1 MPISRGVSP
10 TSRHPCLVRS
20 GAASPG
26 CSAGWAAA
34 PRARGRIEPRGR
46 AAREE
51 NAPIRYDSHLT
62 KGTGATPARLCP
74 RDIIEQ
80 VKQMDSNALSGF
92 VGGLWDEQIVPQITE
107 YIRIPN
113 KSPMFD
119 AQWAEHGYMDQA
131 VALMEAWAKAQPIPG
146 MQLEVV
152 RLPGRTPLIFI
163 EIPGQGEDTVL
174 LYGHLDKQPEMT
186 GWSAHLGPWTPVLD
200 GDRLYGRGG
209 ADDGYAIFGSLAAI
223 MALQAQGIAHARC
236 VVMIEACEESGS
248 YDLPYYVD
256 HLAARIGK
264 PSLIVCLDSGCGNY
278 DQLWLTTSL
287 RGLTGGN
294 LTVTVLEEGVHSGD
308 ASGVVAS
315 SFRILRQ
322 VLSRLEDEVSGR
334 IKPQEL
340 HVEIP
345 AQRVAQAQRTA
356 QILGDAVYSKFPLVD
371 GMRPM
376 EADLAELVLNRTWRP
391 ALSVTGIAGVPPLD
405 AAGNVLRPYT
415 SVKLSLRVPPTLDAA
430 KGGEFLKR
438 LLEKDPPYGAKVTFD
453 LEKAGSGWEAPALA
467 PWLEAAVDAA
477 SQQFFGA
484 PAAYNG
490 EGGSI
495 PFMGMLGEKFP
506 GAQFLIT
513 GVLGPHSNAHGPNEF
528 LHIPTGK
535 RMSMCVARVVA
546 DHYAASSQ
554 GLTRGVAASHAH
566 TVKGGDGC
574 CD

>member
-1 MPISRGVSP
+1 
-10 TSRHPCLVRS
+10 
-20 GAASPG
+20 
-26 CSAGWAAA
+26 
-34 PRARGRIEPRGR
+34 
-46 AAREE
+46 
-51 NAPIRYDSHLT
+51 
-62 KGTGATPARLCP
+62 
-74 RDIIEQ
+74 
-80 VKQMDSNALSGF
+80 MDSNELSGF
-92 VGGLWDEQIVPQITE
+92 VDGLWDGEIVPQLTE

-131 VALMEAWAKAQPIPG
+131 VALMEAWARAQPIAG

-163 EIPGQGEDTVL
+163 EIPGQGDDTVL

-186 GWSAHLGPWTPVLD
+186 GWSAHLGPWKPVLE

-223 MALQAQGIAHARC
+223 LALQAQGIAHARC

-256 HLAARIGK
+256 HLAARIGR

-287 RGLTGGN
+287 RGMTGGN
-294 LTVTVLEEGVHSGD
+294 LVVKVLEEGVHSGD

-322 VLSRLEDEVSGR
+322 VLSRLEDEVTGA
-334 IKPQEL
+334 IKPKEL

-345 AQRVAQAQRTA
+345 AQRVAQAKRTA
-356 QILGDAVYSKFPLVD
+356 EILGDEVYTKFPLVD
-371 GMRPM
+371 GMQPM
-376 EADLAELVLNRTWRP
+376 NSDLTELVLNRTWRP
-391 ALSVTGIAGVPPLD
+391 ALSITGVGGLPALD
-405 AAGNVLRPYT
+405 SAGNVLRPYT
-415 SVKLSLRVPPTLDAA
+415 AVKLSLRVPPTLDA
-430 KGGEFLKR
+430 KRGGEFVKR
-438 LLEKDPPYGAKVTFD
+438 LLENDPPYGAKVSFE

-467 PWLEAAVDAA
+467 PWLEHSVDAA
-477 SQQFFGA
+477 SQAFFGA
-484 PAAYNG
+484 PVAYNG

-535 RMSMCVARVVA
+535 RMSMCVAQVVA
-546 DHYAASSQ
+546 DHYIAGSQ
-554 GLTRGVAASHAH
+554 GLTQGVAASHAH
-566 TVKGGDGC
+566 TVKGEEGC
-574 CD
+574 C

>member
-1 MPISRGVSP
+1 
-10 TSRHPCLVRS
+10 
-20 GAASPG
+20 
-26 CSAGWAAA
+26 
-34 PRARGRIEPRGR
+34 
-46 AAREE
+46 
-51 NAPIRYDSHLT
+51 
-62 KGTGATPARLCP
+62 
-74 RDIIEQ
+74 
-80 VKQMDSNALSGF
+80 MDSNTLSSF
-92 VGGLWDEQIVPQITE
+92 VGGLWDGEIVPQLTE
-107 YIRIPN
+107 YIKIPN

-119 AQWAEHGYMDQA
+119 ADWAKHGYMDQA
-131 VALMEAWAKAQPIPG
+131 VALMEAWAKAQSIPG
-146 MQLEVV
+146 MQIEVM

-163 EIPGQGEDTVL
+163 DIPGQGDDTVL

-186 GWSAHLGPWTPVLD
+186 GWSAHLGPWKPVLE
-200 GDRLYGRGG
+200 GDKLYGRGG

-223 MALQAQGIAHARC
+223 LALQAQGIAHARC

-294 LTVTVLEEGVHSGD
+294 LTVQVLEEGVHSGD

-315 SFRILRQ
+315 SFRILRR
-322 VLSRLEDEVSGR
+322 VLSRLEDEVSGK
-334 IKPQEL
+334 ILPQEL
-340 HVEIP
+340 YVEIP
-345 AQRVAQAQRTA
+345 AQRVTQAKRTA
-356 QILGDAVYSKFPLVD
+356 EILGDAVYSKFPLVD
-371 GMRPM
+371 GMQPIN
-376 EADLAELVLNRTWRP
+376 ADLAELVLNRTWRP
-391 ALSVTGIAGVPPLD
+391 ALSITGVGGLPALD
-405 AAGNVLRPYT
+405 SAGNVLRPCT
-415 SVKLSLRVPPTLDAA
+415 AVKLSLRVPPTLNAA

-438 LLEKDPPYGAKVTFD
+438 LLESDPPYGAKVRFD
-453 LEKAGSGWEAPALA
+453 VEKAGSGWEAPALA
-467 PWLEAAVDAA
+467 SWLEQSVDSA

-484 PAAYNG
+484 PVAYNG

-535 RMSMCVARVVA
+535 RMSMCVAQVVA
-546 DHYAASSQ
+546 DHYVASSQ
-554 GLTRGVAASHAH
+554 GLTRGVAASRAH

>member
-1 MPISRGVSP
+1 
-10 TSRHPCLVRS
+10 
-20 GAASPG
+20 
-26 CSAGWAAA
+26 
-34 PRARGRIEPRGR
+34 
-46 AAREE
+46 
-51 NAPIRYDSHLT
+51 
-62 KGTGATPARLCP
+62 
-74 RDIIEQ
+74 
-80 VKQMDSNALSGF
+80 MDSKALSGF
-92 VGGLWDEQIVPQITE
+92 VGGMWDEQIVPQLTE
-107 YIRIPN
+107 YIKIPN

-119 AQWAEHGYMDQA
+119 ADWVSHGYMDDA
-131 VALMEAWAKAQPIPG
+131 VALMAAWAKSQPIPG

-152 RLPGRTPLIFI
+152 RLPDRTPLIFI
-163 EIPGQGEDTVL
+163 EIPGTDASSTDTVL

-186 GWSAHLGPWTPVLD
+186 GWADHLGPWKPVLE
-200 GDRLYGRGG
+200 GDKLYGRGG

-223 MALQAQGIAHARC
+223 LALQAQNIPHARC

-294 LTVTVLEEGVHSGD
+294 LTVKVLEEGVHSGD

-315 SFRILRQ
+315 SFRILRK
-322 VLSRLEDEVSGR
+322 VLSRLEDEASGK
-334 IKPQEL
+334 ILPQEL

-345 AQRVAQAQRTA
+345 AQRVAQARRTA
-356 QILGDAVYSKFPLVD
+356 EILGDAVYSKFPLVD
-371 GMRPM
+371 GMQPM
-376 EADLAELVLNRTWRP
+376 DADLAELVLNRTWRP
-391 ALSVTGIAGVPPLD
+391 ALSVTGIGGLPALD
-405 AAGNVLRPYT
+405 SAGNVLRPYT
-415 SVKLSLRVPPTLDAA
+415 AVKLSLRVPPTLNAA

-438 LLEKDPPYGAKVTFD
+438 LLESDPPYGAKVTFEV
-453 LEKAGSGWEAPALA
+453 EKAGSGWEAPALA
-467 PWLEAAVDAA
+467 SWLEHSVDAA
-477 SQQFFGA
+477 SKQFFGA
-484 PAAYNG
+484 PVAYNG

-535 RMSMCVARVVA
+535 RMSMCVAQVVA
-546 DHYAASSQ
+546 DHYVASGK
-554 GLTRGVAASHAH
+554 GLTQGVAASHAH

>member
-1 MPISRGVSP
+1 
-10 TSRHPCLVRS
+10 
-20 GAASPG
+20 
-26 CSAGWAAA
+26 
-34 PRARGRIEPRGR
+34 
-46 AAREE
+46 
-51 NAPIRYDSHLT
+51 
-62 KGTGATPARLCP
+62 
-74 RDIIEQ
+74 
-80 VKQMDSNALSGF
+80 MDSRKINEF
-92 VGGLWDEQIVPQITE
+92 VGALWDEQIVPQLVD

-131 VALMEAWAKAQPIPG
+131 VALMESWARAQPIPG

-163 EIPGQGEDTVL
+163 EIPGSGDDCVL

-186 GWSAHLGPWTPVLD
+186 GWAEHLGPWKPVIE

-223 MALQAQGIAHARC
+223 LALQAQQIPHARC
-236 VVMIEACEESGS
+236 VIMIEACEESGS
-248 YDLPYYVD
+248 YDLPFYVD

-278 DQLWLTTSL
+278 EQMWLTTSL
-287 RGLTGGN
+287 RGMTGGN
-294 LTVTVLEEGVHSGD
+294 LRVDVLEEGVHSGD

-322 VLSRLEDEVSGR
+322 VLSRLEDEATGHIV
-334 IKPQEL
+334 PDAF

-345 AQRVAQAQRTA
+345 AQRLEQARRGA
-356 QILGDAVYSKFPLVD
+356 DVLGDAVHSKFPLVP

-376 EADLAELVLNRTWRP
+376 NDDLAELVLNRTWRP
-391 ALSVTGIAGVPPLD
+391 ALSITGVGGLPSLD
-405 AAGNVLRPYT
+405 SAGNVLRPFT
-415 SVKLSLRVPPTLDAA
+415 AVKLSLRLPPTTDAVRA
-430 KGGEFLKR
+430 GEILKN
-438 LLEKDPPYGAKVTFD
+438 LLEKDPPYGAKVTFT
-453 LEKAGSGWEAPALA
+453 LEKAGSGWNAPALA
-467 PWLEAAVDAA
+467 PWLEQSVDEA
-477 SQQFFGA
+477 SRTFFGPP
-484 PAAYNG
+484 PAYMG

-535 RMSMCVARVVA
+535 RVSACVAKVVA
-546 DHYAASSQ
+546 DHHRASSQ
-554 GLTRGVAASHAH
+554 GLTRGVAASGAH

-574 CD
+574 C

>member
-1 MPISRGVSP
+1 
-10 TSRHPCLVRS
+10 
-20 GAASPG
+20 
-26 CSAGWAAA
+26 
-34 PRARGRIEPRGR
+34 
-46 AAREE
+46 
-51 NAPIRYDSHLT
+51 
-62 KGTGATPARLCP
+62 
-74 RDIIEQ
+74 
-80 VKQMDSNALSGF
+80 MDSNTLSGF
-92 VGGLWDEQIVPQITE
+92 VGGLWDEQIVPQLTD

-119 AQWAEHGYMDQA
+119 AQWAEHGHMDRA
-131 VALMEAWAKAQPIPG
+131 VALMEAWARAQPIAG

-163 EIPGQGEDTVL
+163 EIPPTAPAGSAAAGDTVL

-186 GWSAHLGPWTPVLD
+186 GWSSHLGPWTPVLE

-223 MALQAQGIAHARC
+223 LALDAQGVPRARC

-256 HLAARIGK
+256 HLAARVGK

-294 LTVTVLEEGVHSGD
+294 LVVKVLEEGVHSGD

-322 VLSRLEDEVSGR
+322 VLSRLEDETTGAIR
-334 IKPQEL
+334 PREL
-340 HVEIP
+340 YVEIP
-345 AQRVAQAQRTA
+345 AERIAQAKRTA
-356 QILGDAVYSKFPLVD
+356 EILGDAVYSKFPLVE
-371 GMRPM
+371 GMQPM
-376 EADLAELVLNRTWRP
+376 GGDLAELVLNRTWRP
-391 ALSVTGIAGVPPLD
+391 ALSVTGVGGLPALD
-405 AAGNVLRPYT
+405 SAGNVLRPYT
-415 SVKLSLRVPPTLDAA
+415 AVKLSLRVPPTLDAQ
-430 KGGEFLKR
+430 KGGEFVKR
-438 LLEKDPPYGAKVTFD
+438 LLEADAPYGAHVSFE

-467 PWLEAAVDAA
+467 PWLEASVNAA

-484 PAAYNG
+484 PVAYNG

-535 RMSMCVARVVA
+535 RMSMCVAQVIA
-546 DHYAASSQ
+546 DHAAASSN
-554 GLTRGVAASHAH
+554 GLTEGVAASHAH
-566 TVKGGDGC
+566 TVKGDAGC